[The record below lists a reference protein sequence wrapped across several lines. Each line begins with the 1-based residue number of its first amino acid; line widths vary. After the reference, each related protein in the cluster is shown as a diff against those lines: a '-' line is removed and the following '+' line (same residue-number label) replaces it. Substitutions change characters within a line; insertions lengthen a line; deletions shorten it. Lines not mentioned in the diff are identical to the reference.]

1 MIRNIFKIYFDD
13 LKRIFTN
20 YAALIVM
27 IALCVLPS
35 LYAWF
40 NIKASWDP
48 YGQEA
53 TSQIK
58 IGVVN
63 NDQGANLNG
72 EFVNIGDQIIDEL
85 KSNDLMGWQFISE
98 EEAETALEEGEYYAT
113 LTIPEEFSS
122 DITSL
127 ITSDVKKGEII
138 YKVNEKINAIA
149 PKLTSKG
156 ATGVQEN
163 VNKTI
168 IETVSGILLE
178 TGESLGIEIQETVL
192 PKLSNVASQL
202 TELTTKFDP
211 INSTVDLAYDGGGK
225 LKELISSI
233 QADLPVIQNT
243 LTSAQ
248 NMTSSLESFIQT
260 SQNNIENL
268 LPTIKTDIELL
279 HSISGEMV
287 KYVDAITG
295 AIESGSAEAP
305 AMLENLI
312 SKVDSGKG
320 LVDSLI
326 SVLESFSKFPIGN
339 KLNPII
345 EQLQGVSNELTQVNQ
360 FLQTLHENVMNNG
373 QPDLNTLN
381 NIRTVLQNVESITGQ
396 LAQNFDSQIAS
407 SITIILTSAF
417 ETAQNVLAVLKEAE
431 SKLPQVSDL
440 LSVAFEASDKGIEGL
455 EYVREKLPEAENL
468 VIELRNKINEIDN
481 NQDLKEVLDL
491 LQTSVTERQNFMK
504 NPVDLVEETIFP
516 MHNYGTAM
524 TPFYSVLALWVGM
537 TLLVSMLSVHA
548 HGNYRPIEVYFGKYL
563 LFGTI
568 GFIQALIV
576 ALGDLY
582 LLKIYCLNPG
592 LFVGGMLF
600 ASVTFAF
607 IVYSLVSV
615 FGNVGKVVSIILLV
629 LQVAGS
635 GGTFPIQLTPKF
647 FQIINPFLPFTYAIS
662 FAREAIGG
670 VVENVLIQDVFA
682 LMFYITI
689 AILISI
695 FLKRPINKLMS
706 GFAKKYEESGLGE

>member
-1 MIRNIFKIYFDD
+1 MIKNIFKIYLDD
-13 LKRIFTN
+13 LKKIFTN
-20 YAALIVM
+20 YAALIVI
-27 IALCVLPS
+27 IALCILPS

-63 NDQGANLNG
+63 NDEGADLNG
-72 EFVNIGDQIIDEL
+72 KTVNIGDQIIDEL
-85 KSNDLMGWQFISE
+85 KNNDLMGWQFVSE
-98 EEAETALEEGEYYAT
+98 EEAETALEEGQYYAT

-178 TGESLGIEIQETVL
+178 TGESLGVEIQETVL
-192 PKLSNVASQL
+192 PKLSNVAAQL

-225 LKELISSI
+225 LKQLISSI
-233 QADLPVIQNT
+233 QSDLPLIQNT

-260 SQNNIENL
+260 SQNNIENF

-279 HSISGEMV
+279 HSISGEMI
-287 KYVDAITG
+287 KYVDAIAG
-295 AIESGSAEAP
+295 AIQSGSAEAP
-305 AMLENLI
+305 AMIENLMA
-312 SKVDSGKG
+312 KVDSSKG

-326 SVLESFSKFPIGN
+326 SVLEPFSKLPIGN
-339 KLNPII
+339 KLNPIL

-360 FLQTLHENVMNNG
+360 FLQTLHENVVNNG
-373 QPDLNTLN
+373 QPDLNILN
-381 NIRTVLQNVESITGQ
+381 KMRTVLQNVESITGQ
-396 LAQNFDSQIAS
+396 LTQNFDSQIAP
-407 SITIILTSAF
+407 SITTILTSAF
-417 ETAQNVLAVLKEAE
+417 ETAQNVLVVLKEAE

-440 LSVAFEASDKGIEGL
+440 LSIAFEASDKGIEGL
-455 EYVREKLPEAENL
+455 EYVREKLPEAESR
-468 VIELRNKINEIDN
+468 VIELRNKMNEVDN
-481 NQDLKEVLDL
+481 NQDLQEVLAL
-491 LQTSVTERQNFMK
+491 LQTAVTERQNFLK
-504 NPVDLVEETIFP
+504 NPVDLVEETLFP

-548 HGNYRPIEVYFGKYL
+548 HENYRPIEVYFGKYL

-568 GFIQALIV
+568 GFIQALII

-582 LLKIYCLNPG
+582 LLKIYCVNPG
-592 LFVGGMLF
+592 LFIAGMLF
-600 ASVTFAF
+600 TSVTFAF

-670 VVENVLIQDVFA
+670 VVENVLTQDVFA
-682 LMFYITI
+682 LMFYITM

-695 FLKRPINKLMS
+695 FLKRPINKLLS